1 MDKGKKAD
9 KFELMETATIYEVYP
24 KRALQ
29 EGFEQLVLM
38 DRCRLKKKAIK
49 SARAWGGVVI
59 KIEAEILTKYPLT
72 RRVISHK
79 IIFVHN
85 PARKAGHDRER
96 VTRKHV
102 MGKIGKVYKSNFR
115 R

>member
-1 MDKGKKAD
+1 MKPAI
-9 KFELMETATIYEVYP
+9 LYEVYP
-24 KRALQ
+24 KRALMD
-29 EGFEQLVLM
+29 LVIM
-38 DRCRLKKKAIK
+38 DRCWNKKKAIA
-49 SARAWGGVVI
+49 SARSWGALVI
-59 KIEAEILTKYPLT
+59 RIEAEILRKYPLT
-72 RRVISHK
+72 RRVISSK

-102 MGKIGKVYKSNFR
+102 MGKLKKVYKHFR